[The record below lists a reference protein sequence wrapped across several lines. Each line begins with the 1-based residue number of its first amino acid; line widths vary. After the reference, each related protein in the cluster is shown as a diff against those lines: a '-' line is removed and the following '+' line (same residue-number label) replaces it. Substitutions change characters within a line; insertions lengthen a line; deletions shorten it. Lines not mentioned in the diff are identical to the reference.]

1 MVDEASGY
9 AVIREAFRHHEDE
22 GRNLTG
28 DELIAILR
36 EAWFAYFG
44 YPSVLKLDLEGAHR
58 SKKLS
63 EEYMANGLEIVA
75 APAEHHQ
82 TISEVERMIGHV
94 RHKVETFVR
103 GQPVDPKIA
112 AITMVMTHNSLA
124 RIHGFSPLQWAMGR
138 DWSPGDRLLNS
149 DMDSLTASTTSSYG
163 ANLQLRAEAAKA
175 FIEHRARD
183 VASRAKN
190 SKTRST
196 TTFLPGD
203 LVFFR
208 RF

>member
-1 MVDEASGY
+1 
-9 AVIREAFRHHEDE
+9 
-22 GRNLTG
+22 
-28 DELIAILR
+28 
-36 EAWFAYFG
+36 
-44 YPSVLKLDLEGAHR
+44 
-58 SKKLS
+58 
-63 EEYMANGLEIVA
+63 
-75 APAEHHQ
+75 
-82 TISEVERMIGHV
+82 MIGHV

-103 GQPVDPKIA
+103 GQPVDPTIA

-124 RIHGFSPLQWAMGR
+124 RTHGFSPLQWAMGR

-196 TTFLPGD
+196 NFPSERPGVLQTFSNTQLTCRPTTSRTAQGCARVGGMVFLACETKFSVDCVGICW
-203 LVFFR
+203 R
-208 RF
+208 KT